1 MAELLYEPAADAAL
15 DALQADPDRGLLW
28 NRVVDVLEALE
39 ANPGDRLMRR
49 RALRTPHSF
58 TTVWAVPASGGREDW
73 MVLWIEH
80 PKQDDTVI
88 VVYVG
93 PAALS

>member
-1 MAELLYEPAADAAL
+1 M
-15 DALQADPDRGLLW
+15 
-28 NRVVDVLEALE
+28 
-39 ANPGDRLMRR
+39 
-49 RALRTPHSF
+49 
-58 TTVWAVPASGGREDW
+58 WAVPASDGKEDW

>member
-1 MAELLYEPAADAAL
+1 LVARNTADERSSVCWDGRGRAEIIRCRHTVEMFSP
-15 DALQADPDRGLLW
+15 PSVEKV
-28 NRVVDVLEALE
+28 NHE
-39 ANPGDRLMRR
+39 RR
-49 RALRTPHSF
+49 
-58 TTVWAVPASGGREDW
+58 VPASDGREDG